1 MGRMGGND
9 PLRLSRTYSAA
20 VLGNGHVMPIVESI
34 GRRQL
39 REIDPLSREGR
50 ALLVSA
56 RVTLWHDDGA
66 RREQIGIAEVLD
78 RQATRARSLRAEH
91 PDAPGCTRHH
101 DRTLR
106 SIGRMRKVL
115 TSTP

>member
-1 MGRMGGND
+1 MSPMSGKD
-9 PLRLSRTYSAA
+9 LLRLNRTYSAA
-20 VLGNGHVMPIVESI
+20 VLGDGHVLPIVEAI

-39 REIDPLSREGR
+39 REIEPLSREGR
-50 ALLVSA
+50 ALLVSG

-66 RREQIGIAEVLD
+66 RRERIGIAEVLE
-78 RQATRARSLRAEH
+78 RQATRARALRAEH
-91 PDAPGCTRHH
+91 PDAPGCTQHH

-106 SIGRMRKVL
+106 SIGRMKKAL